1 MPNSLEF
8 FWYQD
13 CFPFGYTVFGYKVAS
28 NVISA
33 LSLRRVIDEVLLGLG
48 RIVALC
54 CRLSTSYQIR

>member
-1 MPNSLEF
+1 VPNSLEF

-48 RIVALC
+48 RIVALYHHS
-54 CRLSTSYQIR
+54 STLYLIQ